1 MKLLIDTCVL
11 FPTVMRHALLGAC
24 KIQGWTPLW
33 SERILEEWAHSAR
46 KLGPEGEIQARG
58 EIALLKADWPN
69 AIVSWPA
76 EMERQV
82 WLPDENDRH
91 VLAAAIAGSADMIV
105 TLNARDFPRGYLREE
120 GLDRIDPDA
129 LLMQTFLDHP
139 EPTAQLAEDI
149 LQVANTFQGGSGQ
162 NVPCSKRR
170 VCHDLPR
177 RSRIRG
183 FCGRRNHRE
192 IQPCLRC
199 LHPRVPLRFP
209 HLGQRYRPKR
219 GLLPWCHQECCP
231 CW

>member
-1 MKLLIDTCVL
+1 M
-11 FPTVMRHALLGAC
+11 
-24 KIQGWTPLW
+24 
-33 SERILEEWAHSAR
+33 
-46 KLGPEGEIQARG
+46 QARG

-91 VLAAAIAGSADMIV
+91 VLAAAISGSADMIV

-129 LLMQTFLDHP
+129 LLMQTFLDYP
-139 EPTAQLAEDI
+139 EPSAQLADDI
-149 LQVANTFQGGSGQ
+149 LQVANTFQGADGQ
-162 NVPCSKRR
+162 NVLCSKRR

-183 FCGRRNHRE
+183 FCGR
-192 IQPCLRC
+192 
-199 LHPRVPLRFP
+199 
-209 HLGQRYRPKR
+209 
-219 GLLPWCHQECCP
+219 
-231 CW
+231 

>member
-69 AIVSWPA
+69 AIVSWPV

-91 VLAAAIAGSADMIV
+91 VLAAAISGSADMIV

-129 LLMQTFLDHP
+129 LLMQTFLNIQNQRHSLP
-139 EPTAQLAEDI
+139 M
-149 LQVANTFQGGSGQ
+149 TFCRLRTPFRGGWT
-162 NVPCSKRR
+162 KRALFKKAR
-170 VCHDLPR
+170 LPR
-177 RSRIRG
+177 FAKAIAD
-183 FCGRRNHRE
+183 
-192 IQPCLRC
+192 
-199 LHPRVPLRFP
+199 
-209 HLGQRYRPKR
+209 
-219 GLLPWCHQECCP
+219 
-231 CW
+231 

>member
-24 KIQGWTPLW
+24 KIQAWTPLW

-46 KLGPEGEIQARG
+46 KLGPEGEMQARG
-58 EIALLKADWPN
+58 EIALLKADLPN

-82 WLPDENDRH
+82 WLPDDNDRH

-139 EPTAQLAEDI
+139 EPSAQLADGI
-149 LQVANTFQGGSGQ
+149 LQVANTFQGGGWT
-162 NVPCSKRR
+162 KRALFKKAR
-170 VCHDLPR
+170 LPR
-177 RSRIRG
+177 FAKAISD
-183 FCGRRNHRE
+183 
-192 IQPCLRC
+192 
-199 LHPRVPLRFP
+199 
-209 HLGQRYRPKR
+209 
-219 GLLPWCHQECCP
+219 
-231 CW
+231 